1 MKKETVFNITQYQ
14 LNHLITNIDTGE
26 IALPDLQRPFVWD
39 NAKVKDLFDSLY
51 RGLPIGMLILWKI
64 NEDNNEFK
72 PIGFDKKTTP
82 SKLIIDGQQR
92 LTALYSVIMGSE
104 IIDKNYKSKKI
115 KIAYNPFEE
124 IFEVQNV
131 AIKNDPLW
139 VSNITDVFQGNL
151 FTFVNDFISNIKE
164 KRPDFEF
171 DERKVQDNI
180 SSLKT
185 LETSYQLSAIE
196 LASSLDPEEVSEI
209 FVRINSTGKALNQS
223 DFIFTLMSLYWP
235 EGKDKFESFSYEAKK
250 PAEIGTSS
258 YNLINEQPTNENLL
272 RSTISYSFLRG
283 RLRYAYLILKGR
295 NLENQTT
302 TENERVKNFEILK
315 SGANEV
321 LNLVNWHD
329 FISIIQAT
337 GFVNENMIG
346 SKNALYQTY
355 ALYLLGRVKYGLK
368 HNELKSTISRWFVF
382 GILTR
387 RYTSSPESVIEQEL
401 SNFRE
406 NDNLIE
412 YLEGIMASELTNDFW
427 QVTLP
432 QRLKSSRSN
441 PAESTYIASKIFED
455 NNILFSEI
463 KLKDYLSPMVK
474 SPKKQVE
481 KHHIFPKNYLK
492 TDLKLKQVDFNQ
504 IANMIY
510 IDYHVNIR
518 ISDMPPHEYW
528 NTVLEEC
535 SDNTREFVENNYV
548 EAYDLPFEFWN
559 MDYFDFLEQRRK
571 LMAKSIRN
579 YFEKL

>member
-1 MKKETVFNITQYQ
+1 MKKETVFNITHYQ

-39 NAKVKDLFDSLY
+39 NSKVRDLFDSLY
-51 RGLPIGMLILWKI
+51 KGLPIGMLILWKI
-64 NEDNNEFK
+64 NENNNEFK
-72 PIGFDKKTTP
+72 PIGLNKKTTP

-92 LTALYSVIMGSE
+92 LTALYAVITGSE
-104 IIDKNYKSKKI
+104 IIDKDYKHKQI

-124 IFEVQNV
+124 VFEVQNV
-131 AIKNDPLW
+131 SIENDPLW
-139 VSNITDVFQGNL
+139 ISNITDIFKGNL
-151 FTFVNDFISNIKE
+151 FSFVNGFIDNLKE

-171 DERKVQDNI
+171 DEGKVQDNI

-185 LETSYQLSAIE
+185 LETSYQISAIE

-209 FVRINSTGKALNQS
+209 FVRINSAGKALNQS

-235 EGKDKFESFSYEAKK
+235 EGKDEFENFSYEAKK
-250 PAEIGTSS
+250 PAESGNSS
-258 YNLINEQPTNENLL
+258 FNVVNEQPTNENLL

-295 NLENQTT
+295 NLENKIT
-302 TENERVKNFEILK
+302 TEDERVKNFNILK
-315 SGANEV
+315 EGAGKV
-321 LNLVNWHD
+321 LDLVNWHQ
-329 FISIIQAT
+329 FISIIQTT
-337 GFVNENMIG
+337 GFVNEKMIG

-355 ALYLLGRVKYGLK
+355 ALYLLGLKYGLK
-368 HNELKSTISRWFVF
+368 HNELKSTIARWFVF

-387 RYTSSPESVIEQEL
+387 RYTSSPESIIELEL

-406 NDNLIE
+406 QDNIIE

-427 QVTLP
+427 EVTLP

-455 NNILFSEI
+455 NNVLFSEI
-463 KLKDYLSPMVK
+463 KLKDYLSPLIN

-492 TDLKLKQVDFNQ
+492 KDMKLKQVDFNQ

-510 IDYHVNIR
+510 IDYHINIR

-528 NTVLEEC
+528 RIVLDEC
-535 SDNTREFVENNYV
+535 SESTRDFVSNNYTA
-548 EAYDLPFEFWN
+548 AYDLPQEFWN
-559 MDYFDFLEQRRK
+559 IDYFDFLNQRRK
-571 LMAKSIRN
+571 LMANSIKR
-579 YFEKL
+579 YYEKL

>member
-39 NAKVKDLFDSLY
+39 NSKVRDLFDSLY
-51 RGLPIGMLILWKI
+51 KGLPIGMLILWKI
-64 NEDNNEFK
+64 NESNNEFR
-72 PIGFDKKTTP
+72 PIGLDKKTSP

-92 LTALYSVIMGSE
+92 LTALYAVISGFE
-104 IIDKNYKSKKI
+104 VIDKDYKQKQI
-115 KIAYNPFEE
+115 KIAYNPFDE
-124 IFEVQNV
+124 IFEVQN
-131 AIKNDPLW
+131 ASIEKDPMW
-139 VSNITDVFQGNL
+139 VSNITDIFKGNL
-151 FTFVNDFISNIKE
+151 FSFVNDFINNLKE
-164 KRPDFEF
+164 KSPDFEF
-171 DERKVQDNI
+171 DEMQVQDNI

-185 LETSYQLSAIE
+185 LETSYQISAIE

-235 EGKDKFESFSYEAKK
+235 EGKDRFENFSYEAKK
-250 PAEIGTSS
+250 SAEIGNSS
-258 YNLINEQPTNENLL
+258 FNVINEQPTTENLL
-272 RSTISYSFLRG
+272 RTTISYSFLRG

-295 NLENQTT
+295 DLENKTT
-302 TENERVKNFEILK
+302 TEGERVKNFDILK
-315 SGANEV
+315 DGANEV
-321 LNLVNWHD
+321 LNLVNWHQ
-329 FISIIQAT
+329 FISIIQAA

-355 ALYLLGRVKYGLK
+355 ALYLLGLKYGLK
-368 HNELKSTISRWFVF
+368 HNELKSTIAKWFVF

-387 RYTSSPESVIEQEL
+387 RYTSSPESIIEQEL

-406 NDNLIE
+406 HDNIIE
-412 YLEGIMASELTNDFW
+412 YLEDIMDSELTNDFW
-427 QVTLP
+427 EVTLP
-432 QRLKSSRSN
+432 KRLKSSRSN

-455 NNILFSEI
+455 NNVLFSEI
-463 KLKDYLSPMVK
+463 KLKDYLSPLIN

-492 TDLKLKQVDFNQ
+492 TAWDLKQVDFNQ

-510 IDYHVNIR
+510 IDYHTNIR

-528 NTVLEEC
+528 GIVLNEC
-535 SDNTREFVENNYV
+535 SKFTRDFVNDNYTA
-548 EAYDLPFEFWN
+548 AYDLPFEFWN
-559 MDYFDFLEQRRK
+559 MDYFDFLNQRRK
-571 LMAKSIRN
+571 LMANSIRR
-579 YFEKL
+579 YYEKL

>member
-39 NAKVKDLFDSLY
+39 NSKVKDLFDSLY
-51 RGLPIGMLILWKI
+51 KGLPIGMLILWKI
-64 NEDNNEFK
+64 NESNDEFK
-72 PIGFDKKTTP
+72 PIGLDKKTTP

-92 LTALYSVIMGSE
+92 LTALYSVITGSE
-104 IIDKNYKSKKI
+104 IIDKDYKNKKI

-139 VSNITDVFQGNL
+139 ISNITDIFQGNL
-151 FTFVNDFISNIKE
+151 FSFVNDFITNLKE

-171 DERKVQDNI
+171 DESVVQDNI

-185 LETSYQLSAIE
+185 LETSYQISAIE

-235 EGKDKFESFSYEAKK
+235 EGKDSFETFSYEAKK
-250 PAEIGTSS
+250 PAEIGNSS
-258 YNLINEQPTNENLL
+258 FNVINEQPTNENLL

-295 NLENQTT
+295 NLENKTT
-302 TENERVKNFEILK
+302 TEEVRVKNFDILK
-315 SGANEV
+315 EGAGEV
-321 LNLVNWHD
+321 LNLVNWHQ
-329 FISIIQAT
+329 FISIIQAS

-355 ALYLLGRVKYGLK
+355 ALYLLGRKYGLQ
-368 HNELKSTISRWFVF
+368 HNELKSIISKWFVF

-401 SNFRE
+401 RNFRYH
-406 NDNLIE
+406 DNLIE
-412 YLEGIMASELTNDFW
+412 YLESIIASELTNDFW
-427 QVTLP
+427 EVTLP
-432 QRLKSSRSN
+432 ERLKSSRSN
-441 PAESTYIASKIFED
+441 PAEATYLASKIFED
-455 NNILFSEI
+455 NNVLFSEI
-463 KLKDYLSPMVK
+463 KLKDYLSPLIK
-474 SPKKQVE
+474 SPKKQIE

-492 TDLKLKQVDFNQ
+492 TNLKLKQVDFNQ

-528 NTVLEEC
+528 DVVLGEC
-535 SDNTREFVENNYV
+535 SENTREFVLNNYT

-559 MDYFDFLEQRRK
+559 MDYFEFLDERRK
-571 LMAKSIRN
+571 LMAESIRK

>member
-39 NAKVKDLFDSLY
+39 NGKVRDLFDSLY
-51 RGLPIGMLILWKI
+51 KGLPIGMLILWKI
-64 NEDNNEFK
+64 NESNNEFK
-72 PIGFDKKTTP
+72 PIGLDKKTTP

-92 LTALYSVIMGSE
+92 LTALYAVITGSE
-104 IIDKNYKSKKI
+104 IIDKDYKQKQI
-115 KIAYNPFEE
+115 KISYNPFEE
-124 IFEVQNV
+124 VFEVQNV
-131 AIKNDPLW
+131 SIENDPLW
-139 VSNITDVFQGNL
+139 ISNITDIFKGNL
-151 FTFVNDFISNIKE
+151 FSFVNGFINNLKE

-171 DERKVQDNI
+171 DEGRVQDNI

-185 LETSYQLSAIE
+185 LETSYQISAIE

-209 FVRINSTGKALNQS
+209 FVRINTAGKSLNQS

-235 EGKDKFESFSYEAKK
+235 EGKDNFENFSYEAKK
-250 PAEIGTSS
+250 PAEIGNSS
-258 YNLINEQPTNENLL
+258 FNVINEQPTNENLL

-295 NLENQTT
+295 NLENKIT
-302 TENERVKNFEILK
+302 TEDERVKNFNILK
-315 SGANEV
+315 DGASKV
-321 LNLVNWHD
+321 LNLVNWHQ
-329 FISIIQAT
+329 FISIIQAA
-337 GFVNENMIG
+337 GFVNEKMIG

-355 ALYLLGRVKYGLK
+355 ALYLLGLKYGLK
-368 HNELKSTISRWFVF
+368 HNELKSTIARWFVF

-387 RYTSSPESVIEQEL
+387 RYTSSPESIIEQEL
-401 SNFRE
+401 SNFRDH
-406 NDNLIE
+406 DNIIE
-412 YLEGIMASELTNDFW
+412 YLESIMASELTNDFW
-427 QVTLP
+427 EATLP

-455 NNILFSEI
+455 NNVLFSEI
-463 KLKDYLSPMVK
+463 KLKDYLSPLIN

-492 TDLKLKQVDFNQ
+492 KDMKLKQVDFNQ

-528 NTVLEEC
+528 GIVLDEC
-535 SDNTREFVENNYV
+535 NESTRNFVSNNYAA
-548 EAYDLPFEFWN
+548 AYDLPYEFWN
-559 MDYFDFLEQRRK
+559 MDYFDFLNQRRK
-571 LMAKSIRN
+571 LMANSIKH
-579 YFEKL
+579 YYEKL

>member
-1 MKKETVFNITQYQ
+1 MKKETVFNITHYQ

-39 NAKVKDLFDSLY
+39 NSKVRDLFDSLY
-51 RGLPIGMLILWKI
+51 KGLPIGMLILWKI
-64 NEDNNEFK
+64 NENNNEFK
-72 PIGFDKKTTP
+72 PIGLNKKTTP

-92 LTALYSVIMGSE
+92 LTALYAVITGSE
-104 IIDKNYKSKKI
+104 IIDKDYKHKQI

-124 IFEVQNV
+124 VFEVQNV
-131 AIKNDPLW
+131 SIENDPLW
-139 VSNITDVFQGNL
+139 ISNITDIFKGNL
-151 FTFVNDFISNIKE
+151 FSFVNGFIDNLKE

-171 DERKVQDNI
+171 DDGKVQDNI

-185 LETSYQLSAIE
+185 LETSYQISAIE

-209 FVRINSTGKALNQS
+209 FVRINSAGKALNQS

-235 EGKDKFESFSYEAKK
+235 EGKDKFENFSYEAKK
-250 PAEIGTSS
+250 PAEIGNSS
-258 YNLINEQPTNENLL
+258 FNVINEQPTNENLL

-295 NLENQTT
+295 NLENKIT
-302 TENERVKNFEILK
+302 TEDERVKNFNILK
-315 SGANEV
+315 EGAGKV
-321 LNLVNWHD
+321 LDLVNWHQ
-329 FISIIQAT
+329 FISIIQTT
-337 GFVNENMIG
+337 GFVNEKMIG

-355 ALYLLGRVKYGLK
+355 ALYLLGLKYGLK
-368 HNELKSTISRWFVF
+368 HNELKSTIARWFVF

-387 RYTSSPESVIEQEL
+387 RYTSSPESIIELEL

-406 NDNLIE
+406 QDNIIE

-427 QVTLP
+427 EVTLP

-455 NNILFSEI
+455 NNVLFSEI
-463 KLKDYLSPMVK
+463 KLKDYLSPLIN

-492 TDLKLKQVDFNQ
+492 KDMKLKQVDFNQ

-510 IDYHVNIR
+510 IDYHINIR

-528 NTVLEEC
+528 RIVLDKC
-535 SDNTREFVENNYV
+535 SESTRDFVSNNYTA
-548 EAYDLPFEFWN
+548 AYDLPQEFWN
-559 MDYFDFLEQRRK
+559 IDYFDFLNQRRK
-571 LMAKSIRN
+571 LMANSIKR
-579 YFEKL
+579 YYEKL

>member
-1 MKKETVFNITQYQ
+1 MKKETVFNITHYQ

-39 NAKVKDLFDSLY
+39 NSKVRDLFDSLY
-51 RGLPIGMLILWKI
+51 KGLPIGMLILWKI
-64 NEDNNEFK
+64 NENNNEFK
-72 PIGFDKKTTP
+72 PIGLNKKTTP

-92 LTALYSVIMGSE
+92 LTALYAVITGSE
-104 IIDKNYKSKKI
+104 IIDKDYKHKQI

-124 IFEVQNV
+124 VFEVQNV
-131 AIKNDPLW
+131 SIENDPLW
-139 VSNITDVFQGNL
+139 ISNITDIFKGNL
-151 FTFVNDFISNIKE
+151 FSFVNGFIDNLKE

-171 DERKVQDNI
+171 DDGKVQDNI

-185 LETSYQLSAIE
+185 LETSYQISAIE

-209 FVRINSTGKALNQS
+209 FVRINSAGKALNQS

-235 EGKDKFESFSYEAKK
+235 EGKDKFENFSYEAKK
-250 PAEIGTSS
+250 PAEIGNSS
-258 YNLINEQPTNENLL
+258 FNVINEQPTNENLL

-295 NLENQTT
+295 NLENKIT
-302 TENERVKNFEILK
+302 TEDERVKNFNILK
-315 SGANEV
+315 EGAGKV
-321 LNLVNWHD
+321 LDLVNWHQ
-329 FISIIQAT
+329 FISIIQTT
-337 GFVNENMIG
+337 GFVNEKMIG

-355 ALYLLGRVKYGLK
+355 ALYLLGLKYGLK
-368 HNELKSTISRWFVF
+368 HNELKSTIARWFVF

-387 RYTSSPESVIEQEL
+387 RYTSSPESIIELEL

-406 NDNLIE
+406 QDNIIE

-427 QVTLP
+427 EVTLP

-455 NNILFSEI
+455 NNVLFSEI
-463 KLKDYLSPMVK
+463 KLKDYLSPLIN

-492 TDLKLKQVDFNQ
+492 KDMKLKQVDFNQ

-510 IDYHVNIR
+510 IDYHINIR

-528 NTVLEEC
+528 GIVLDEC
-535 SDNTREFVENNYV
+535 SESTRDFVSNNYTA
-548 EAYDLPFEFWN
+548 AYDLPQEFWN
-559 MDYFDFLEQRRK
+559 MDYFDFLNQRRK
-571 LMAKSIRN
+571 LMANSIKR
-579 YFEKL
+579 YYEKL

>member
-39 NAKVKDLFDSLY
+39 NGKVRDLFDSIY
-51 RGLPIGMLILWKI
+51 KGLPIGMLILWKI
-64 NEDNNEFK
+64 NESNDEFK
-72 PIGFDKKTTP
+72 PIGLDKKTTP

-92 LTALYSVIMGSE
+92 LTALYSVITGSE
-104 IIDKNYKSKKI
+104 IIDKDYKQKQI

-131 AIKNDPLW
+131 SIKNDPLW
-139 VSNITDVFQGNL
+139 ISNITDIFQGNL
-151 FTFVNDFISNIKE
+151 FSFVNDFISNLKE

-171 DERKVQDNI
+171 DEVKVQDNI

-185 LETSYQLSAIE
+185 IETSYQISAIE

-235 EGKDKFESFSYEAKK
+235 KGKDEFENFSYEAKK
-250 PAEIGTSS
+250 PAEIGNSS
-258 YNLINEQPTNENLL
+258 YNVINEQPTNENLL

-295 NLENQTT
+295 NLENKTT
-302 TENERVKNFEILK
+302 TEEVRVKNFDILK
-315 SGANEV
+315 EGAEKV
-321 LNLVNWHD
+321 LNLVNWHQ
-329 FISIIQAT
+329 FISIIQSA

-355 ALYLLGRVKYGLK
+355 ALYLLGLKYGLS
-368 HNELKSTISRWFVF
+368 HIELKSTIARWFVF

-387 RYTSSPESVIEQEL
+387 RYTSSPESIIEQEL

-406 NDNLIE
+406 HDNLIE
-412 YLEGIMASELTNDFW
+412 YLESIMASELTNDFW
-427 QVTLP
+427 DVTLP
-432 QRLKSSRSN
+432 QRLVSSRSN

-455 NNILFSEI
+455 NNVLFSEI
-463 KLKDYLSPMVK
+463 KLKDYLSPLIN

-492 TDLKLKQVDFNQ
+492 TSMNLKQVDFNQ

-518 ISDMPPHEYW
+518 ISDMPPYEYW
-528 NTVLEEC
+528 KLVLNEC
-535 SDNTREFVENNYV
+535 SDNTRDFIINNYT
-548 EAYDLPFEFWN
+548 EAYDLPPEFWN
-559 MDYFDFLEQRRK
+559 MEYFEFLNERRK
-571 LMAKSIRN
+571 LMAQSIKRYYN
-579 YFEKL
+579 KL